1 MPRHRSLNLKKFV
14 DAIPETM
21 MGEYFEMKSAGRV
34 VLDGYDAE
42 SVGSF
47 LSSPGEEELKSSIQ
61 EDFTC
66 INDICEK
73 VMNHLVKAVHRHGV
87 TIHDEEKREELAMR
101 IFLHHPEAFEYAY
114 DKFCIYN
121 ADNKMSHHNIAADG
135 FQITDDKL
143 ESFKSRVG
151 EFYFN
156 LAKGQECIVKT
167 YDEEDETLMLVLHG
181 SYRRS
186 VPAWDGPQIRTL
198 FYRPATEDALRFK
211 KKTGTLSIK
220 APYKRDKE
228 NYIKIFTEVIVEDG
242 SQATRPDRDA
252 TYTLEPLQNGTFSF
266 AGNEAISGVTLLEVR
281 LSLHGGATPEVLI
294 RSHDVLRTL
303 QEGLGGNIRLDA
315 GELVHA
321 KFRFKLQIDG
331 KTRSVTFEITPPN
344 VTNLHRSRYADI
356 IGAYLK
362 ENGVKLV

>member
-1 MPRHRSLNLKKFV
+1 MPRHRSLNLSKFI
-14 DAIPETM
+14 DSLPESFIR
-21 MGEYFEMKSAGRV
+21 EYFERKSGGV
-34 VLDGYDAE
+34 VALAAYNAE
-42 SVGSF
+42 SVSDI
-47 LSSPGEEELKSSIQ
+47 LTSPGDEELKGSIR

-73 VMNHLVKAVHRHGV
+73 VMNHLVKAVHRYGV
-87 TIHDEEKREELAMR
+87 AINDEEKREELAMR
-101 IFLHHPEAFEYAY
+101 IFLHRPEAFEYAY

-121 ADNKMSHHNIAADG
+121 SDNKMSHHNIAADG

-167 YDEEDETLMLVLHG
+167 YDEEDETLILVLHG

-186 VPAWDGPQIRTL
+186 VPAWDGPLIRTL
-198 FYRPATEDALRFK
+198 FYRPAAEDALRFK

-228 NYIKIFTEVIVEDG
+228 NYIKIFTEVIVEDS

-252 TYTLEPLQNGTFSF
+252 TYTLEPLQNDTFSF

-281 LSLHGGATPEVLI
+281 LSLRGGATPELLI
-294 RSHDVLRTL
+294 RSNNVLRTL
-303 QEGLGGNIRLDA
+303 QDGLGGGIRLDA
-315 GELVHA
+315 GQLVHA

-344 VTNLHRSRYADI
+344 VTNLHKSRYADI
-356 IGAYLK
+356 VGAYLK